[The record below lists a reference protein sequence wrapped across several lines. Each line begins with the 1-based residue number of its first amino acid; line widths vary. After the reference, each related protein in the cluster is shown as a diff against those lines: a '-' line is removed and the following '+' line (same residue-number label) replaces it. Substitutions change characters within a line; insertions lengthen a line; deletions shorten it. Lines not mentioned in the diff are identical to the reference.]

1 VAAANR
7 WTNPPQ
13 GAGCIMGFSEA
24 PDLCKEPAPVQR
36 DAGITHEPTAGGEN
50 LSHGKS
56 PRQWL
61 EKGVDEGTPV

>member
-1 VAAANR
+1 
-7 WTNPPQ
+7 
-13 GAGCIMGFSEA
+13 MGFSEA